1 MFLPRC
7 ARSETLVRFY
17 DLNSEKLRG
26 TNEPFFL
33 QHHFLPFFS
42 SPSVDFLCRCHH
54 RPRWKWKWF
63 YDNSKCLLWHNNFSA
78 CVFLGRDFL
87 VFTHQKK
94 SNLNAARP
102 RTQMLHDG
110 LSQFINL
117 ITFLKHKSWELH
129 HCSCLNVCHM
139 QLPKLFIIA

>member
-33 QHHFLPFFS
+33 QHHFMPFF
-42 SPSVDFLCRCHH
+42 HH
-54 RPRWKWKWF
+54 QALIF
-63 YDNSKCLLWHNNFSA
+63 FVVVIIVHDENENDSMTTANVYYDIIISQLVS
-78 CVFLGRDFL
+78 FLGEIFSFL
-87 VFTHQKK
+87 RTKKK

-117 ITFLKHKSWELH
+117 ITFLKHKS
-129 HCSCLNVCHM
+129 
-139 QLPKLFIIA
+139 